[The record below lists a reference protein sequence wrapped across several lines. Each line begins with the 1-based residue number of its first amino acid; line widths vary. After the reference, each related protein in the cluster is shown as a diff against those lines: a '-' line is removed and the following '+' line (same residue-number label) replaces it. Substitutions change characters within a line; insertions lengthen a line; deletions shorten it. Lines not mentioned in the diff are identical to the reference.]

1 MELLLNRKL
10 VRSATR
16 CLLRSSW
23 RGHTSAD
30 DSWLRL
36 EELAHCQENETEYDA
51 VAPRLCA
58 TRRAARTA
66 LPAAAPPAAP
76 APARMLAPAG
86 FRVAA
91 PTEALAGTALVGQ
104 PVLYLWPDY
113 GWVRG
118 TVARRSRAAGFSHVV
133 RYSRASSGLWR
144 RLRSWTPPRTAPRA
158 AGCSS
163 VSLRASLASLQ
174 RDDRYC
180 SSGGRTDK

>member
-1 MELLLNRKL
+1 MDHNAGSRLGRCLTRDRRASTRWPVELLLNRKL

-91 PTEALAGTALVGQ
+91 PTEALAGTALVG
-104 PVLYLWPDY
+104 
-113 GWVRG
+113 
-118 TVARRSRAAGFSHVV
+118 
-133 RYSRASSGLWR
+133 
-144 RLRSWTPPRTAPRA
+144 
-158 AGCSS
+158 
-163 VSLRASLASLQ
+163 
-174 RDDRYC
+174 
-180 SSGGRTDK
+180 